1 MSHWRR
7 KTKRLVL
14 PKYFPS
20 VNNCPQ
26 DLSFLRLVF
35 NSVWFCMDCG
45 GRLSL
50 SRLNVLMACWTNGRA
65 PCLLKSNPL
74 ELHRAQTSPAYIY
87 TPWLQASDIQVF
99 DILVLDIQ
107 VLDIKVLDKK
117 VLDIQILDIL
127 LGYHTLDTSETLDFT
142 VTYTIIHITSWIQWH
157 TSFSLT
163 PCTKQI
169 QPKGLHSNAELQAH
183 VHENMM

>member
-7 KTKRLVL
+7 KTKWLVL
-14 PKYFPS
+14 PKYFGS

-26 DLSFLRLVF
+26 EVSFLQLVF
-35 NSVWFCMDCG
+35 NSVWFCIDCG

-87 TPWLQASDIQVF
+87 TPWIQVLH
-99 DILVLDIQ
+99 IQVLDIQ
-107 VLDIKVLDKK
+107 VLDIQVLDIHALEALDIQ
-117 VLDIQILDIL
+117 VLDIQVMD
-127 LGYHTLDTSETLDFT
+127 TQVMDTSETLDTRLHCHIYIYTRLGFT
-142 VTYTIIHITSWIQWH
+142 DTRLS
-157 TSFSLT
+157 
-163 PCTKQI
+163 
-169 QPKGLHSNAELQAH
+169 A
-183 VHENMM
+183 